1 MLYSAISFA
10 KKDLFIDKKMQW
22 KMSQNSEQLA
32 GNGGKDVFCDFDA
45 VLGRETADGARRR
58 CGCAGLRDLERTF
71 EVLILTGRR
80 SKKSLLIEQAF
91 RIWSVIED
99 DSPLCGSPCGPLL
112 TQRSLASLESNL
124 LPPEVLILTGRRSK
138 KSLLIEQ
145 AFRIWS
151 VIEDDS
157 PLCGSPC
164 GPLLTQRSLASL
176 ESNLLPPEV
185 LILTG
190 RRCKKA
196 CSLSR
201 LFEFGR

>member
-58 CGCAGLRDLERTF
+58 CACTGLRDLERTF
-71 EVLILTGRR
+71 GVLILTG
-80 SKKSLLIEQAF
+80 
-91 RIWSVIED
+91 
-99 DSPLCGSPCGPLL
+99 P
-112 TQRSLASLESNL
+112 
-124 LPPEVLILTGRRSK
+124 
-138 KSLLIEQ
+138 
-145 AFRIWS
+145 
-151 VIEDDS
+151 
-157 PLCGSPC
+157 
-164 GPLLTQRSLASL
+164 
-176 ESNLLPPEV
+176 
-185 LILTG
+185 
-190 RRCKKA
+190 RCKKA

>member
-58 CGCAGLRDLERTF
+58 CACTGLQDLERTF
-71 EVLILTGRR
+71 GVLILTGRR

-138 KSLLIEQ
+138 K
-145 AFRIWS
+145 
-151 VIEDDS
+151 
-157 PLCGSPC
+157 
-164 GPLLTQRSLASL
+164 
-176 ESNLLPPEV
+176 
-185 LILTG
+185 
-190 RRCKKA
+190 A